1 MEKKDIMK
9 LYIYIKKELFCF
21 HNKPNMS
28 NTCDIK
34 YFDIFFQAKKN
45 LLISFISYKNTMDGK
60 LPVCVNVSQSG
71 ILRKFISI
79 RGENI
84 FLSSH
89 NA

>member
-1 MEKKDIMK
+1 
-9 LYIYIKKELFCF
+9 
-21 HNKPNMS
+21 MS

-34 YFDIFFQAKKN
+34 YFDIFFQTKKK

-89 NA
+89 NAVN